1 MPLQKNSLIYLV
13 CLIAFLA
20 LDFAWLGLVAQPF
33 YARQLGT
40 LLSEEVVWPA
50 AIAFYLMFMTGLI
63 VFCIT
68 PALRSRSAVKA
79 GALGGFYGF
88 ITYAT
93 YELTNLALITNWP
106 AALVPVD
113 IGWGIVLCTLVSLIG
128 YGVGRKLHPETEST
142 NTRNA
147 GGLDARP

>member
-1 MPLQKNSLIYLV
+1 MPLHKYILIYMV
-13 CLIAFLA
+13 CIMAFLA
-20 LDFAWLGLVAQPF
+20 LDFAWLGTVAEPF
-33 YARQLGT
+33 YQRQLGA

-50 AIAFYLMFMTGLI
+50 AIAFYLMFISGLI
-63 VFCIT
+63 VFCIA
-68 PALRSRSAVKA
+68 PALRNRSLVRA

-113 IGWGIVLCTLVSLIG
+113 IGWGVVLCTMVSLIG
-128 YGVGRKLHPETEST
+128 YGVGRKLNAETDT
-142 NTRNA
+142 IQ
-147 GGLDARP
+147 

>member
-1 MPLQKNSLIYLV
+1 MPLHKYILIYIV
-13 CLIAFLA
+13 CLAAFLV
-20 LDFAWLGLVAQPF
+20 LDFAWLGSVTQPF
-33 YARQLGT
+33 YQRQLGA
-40 LLSEEVVWPA
+40 LLSPDVVWPA
-50 AIAFYLMFMTGLI
+50 AIAFYLMFITGLI
-63 VFCIT
+63 VFCIA
-68 PALRSRSAVKA
+68 PALRFRSPGRA

-128 YGVGRKLHPETEST
+128 YGVGRKLHPETVST
-142 NTRNA
+142 TTRDA
-147 GGLDARP
+147 GGLDLRP